1 MVRVSM
7 EYPSKYLAQSHRIS
21 YQRLDCYRT
30 NIRPTSLYASFLLKE
45 AQTKMKTVI
54 IDGKTL
60 TPDEIKLL
68 AELVSWGFDSSCED
82 FTTAQEKKYR
92 NIIDKYHL

>member
-1 MVRVSM
+1 
-7 EYPSKYLAQSHRIS
+7 
-21 YQRLDCYRT
+21 
-30 NIRPTSLYASFLLKE
+30 
-45 AQTKMKTVI
+45 MKTVI